1 MKVIHK
7 FFVIALLLSLI
18 FSISAVAAQENM
30 TFEQSN
36 TGEVSEETLS
46 VPSEETQEV
55 SAVED
60 DSSVNDAEDKLQTVD
75 ENQLSAG
82 ERTFEDLKAIIDNAK
97 SGDTIYLNGSTFTA
111 NKYIYIN
118 AYNKDLRIIGGSKDN
133 PNLLATFNS
142 NKTTSRIYFSGS
154 SSSIILSSIKFCN
167 FRSTAFSTYSN
178 LDISNCIFNENS
190 DSISISN
197 NANITNCNFSS
208 NSGTS
213 ISASS
218 GNINVFNCLFTLN
231 SRNSISASY
240 ANVNIDNSVFKDNKA
255 SALYFQDSDYPHY
268 EEWGGYYPYDM
279 EVYNLKVTNAQ
290 FINNTGSYG
299 AGDISTSYLVD
310 YYYYESGPKYGNKT
324 FENCLFE
331 NNTATSNG
339 GALCIGYGANIQ
351 NCTFIGNS
359 ATRFGGAIYSNSYY
373 YNYNHNVNLI
383 NDSKFISNSA
393 VEGGAIYGQ
402 SINITNSEF
411 ISNTASFYGGALNI
425 GGSNTLVIKNN
436 EFTNNYAPY
445 YNSHS
450 MFITSSS
457 NKINIDFEENIVNSD
472 MTEIY
477 FDKGVN
483 GLYVYILDN
492 TTVQFCEGRIKIYAL
507 VTDDEGNKISVRDFI
522 FLVGDEEFAT
532 KIVDSVAEIEYDANL
547 SDTGKIVTE
556 KTAGP
561 RDKIYN
567 GTLDVIPFS
576 IVFDFENYTGAMGS
590 AIKVPVYVNDASGHP
605 YDTTIRAFYE
615 SYEKELQTYNGIAH
629 VLISLPFE
637 KTSFELGVLCDGV
650 LKTRWIHVM
659 DPHDDIA
666 IQIDMA
672 QNEKGYI
679 GRTVTVPVFVHDG
692 KGNALIGDI
701 NVTYNGKTRS
711 IPLIDGQADILISLP
726 VYETSFDLTVS
737 FKGTSKICT
746 VDVVDP
752 ISEIEANV
760 NLPYNLTGN
769 VGGTITVPVSVV
781 DGEGKALTGDITIT
795 YNDQEIVRSL
805 NDEGKCD
812 IVISLPLHETSFEL
826 DVNYRGNVKS
836 CLVNVIDPNK
846 PTHIIIN
853 VNETFTGE
861 PGKSI
866 TVPVSVVDGE
876 GNPLSGTIFVE
887 YNDYEKTETLV
898 NGQAN
903 VVIGLPLTE
912 TSFELAISYNGH
924 TEICL
929 INVVDT
935 KPHVNAVINLPGS
948 KTEYIGKTIIIPV
961 HVTDDDGNHL
971 QGDVVVYYNG
981 QETTKT
987 LVNGH
992 TNIVISSQLHPT
1004 SFEVTVAYQDKQAH
1018 CFVEV
1023 IDPNPSDEVIIT
1035 LPQKESGH
1043 VNKTIVVP
1051 VSVFDGNRHPLKGTI
1066 SIYYLGHERTET
1078 LHNGLSDIV
1087 ILLPNTPMT
1096 FNLTVAYGETE
1107 QVCEITVKEA
1117 SDIGESNDTTVV
1129 IEVEEDITGQIGKTI
1144 TIPISIHDGKGNG
1157 LNGQFLALYNNNERQ
1172 VTLKNGKANFVLT
1185 LPSTPATFDLT
1196 ILYEE
1201 EWVKTTKIIV
1211 VDPNNPM
1218 GDLTDVV
1225 SNGSSVVIPFPKDA
1239 NGNVIITIGGKNY
1252 TGTIINGQVII
1263 NITDLVDG
1271 EYDGT
1276 VIYSGDGNYSGS
1288 EKIVTIIIKD
1298 STVTDSNHPLANI
1311 TDTQTKGDG
1320 TIEIPFP
1327 KDATGNVIVTINGK
1341 NYTGTIVD
1349 GKVVLDIKDLPAGN
1363 YTSIVYYLG
1372 DKNYTNSTKTIVII
1386 KDATAVSPDN
1396 PMGDT
1401 TKAESNDGSINIP
1414 FPSDASGKVVVK
1426 IDGKY
1431 YTGNVVDGQVVL
1443 DVKDLPNGNYN
1454 ANVYYLGGGNY
1465 SSSSRTIVFVIKE
1478 TNNNQQNTPAKKP
1491 TVVKKASKITAKKK
1505 TFKKA
1510 LKVKKYSITLKSG
1523 KNPIKKVQLTIKIG
1537 KKTYKAKTNAKGKAT
1552 FKIKKLTKKGKYNA
1566 VIKFKGDKTYK
1577 ATTKK
1582 VKITIK

>member
-46 VPSEETQEV
+46 VPSEENQEV

-60 DSSVNDAEDKLQTVD
+60 DSSVNDAEDQNENLQV
-75 ENQLSAG
+75 S
-82 ERTFEDLKAIIDNAK
+82 FEDQLTESSFGTFSEIQTQINNAK
-97 SGDTIYLNGSTFTA
+97 SGDTIYLDGKTYISD
-111 NKYIYIN
+111 NKRTIN
-118 AYNKDLRIIGGSKDN
+118 IYNKNLKIVGGTQSN
-133 PNLLATFNS
+133 PNLYATFDALD
-142 NKTTSRIYFSGS
+142 
-154 SSSIILSSIKFCN
+154 LSSIFYIYGGYGRNDKFSVV
-167 FRSTAFSTYSN
+167 F
-178 LDISNCIFNENS
+178 
-190 DSISISN
+190 DSIKFTNSKNGAIDAKCN
-197 NANITNCNFSS
+197 LNITNC
-208 NSGTS
+208 
-213 ISASS
+213 
-218 GNINVFNCLFTLN
+218 
-231 SRNSISASY
+231 Y
-240 ANVNIDNSVFKDNKA
+240 
-255 SALYFQDSDYPHY
+255 
-268 EEWGGYYPYDM
+268 
-279 EVYNLKVTNAQ
+279 
-290 FINNTGSYG
+290 FINNTGSSS
-299 AGDISTSYLVD
+299 ALDFHDSNFED
-310 YYYYESGPKYGNKT
+310 YYYYDYYYYYDDFSTYNLNVVDSYFINSITTTYGGAIDIRESNKIDYLYYDVQNGYGNKT
-324 FENCLFE
+324 LKNCIFE
-331 NNTATSNG
+331 NNSGSYG
-339 GALCIGYGANIQ
+339 GAIYIGYGANIQ
-351 NCTFIGNS
+351 NCTFISNS
-359 ATRFGGAIYSNSYY
+359 ASRFGGAIYSDFN
-373 YNYNHNVNLI
+373 YNFNHNVNLI

-402 SINITNSEF
+402 SLNITNSEF

-425 GGSNTLVIKNN
+425 RGYNTPVIKNN

-472 MTEIY
+472 KTEIY

-547 SDTGKIVTE
+547 SDTGKVVTE

-666 IQIDMA
+666 IQIDMT

-701 NVTYNGKTRS
+701 NVTYDGKTRS

-760 NLPYNLTGN
+760 NLPHNLTGN

-836 CLVNVIDPNK
+836 CLIDVIDPNK
-846 PTHIIIN
+846 PTHIVIN
-853 VNETFTGE
+853 VNETFIGM

-1276 VIYSGDGNYSGS
+1276 VIYSGDGNYSES

-1363 YTSIVYYLG
+1363 YTSIVYYSG

-1414 FPSDASGKVVVK
+1414 FPSDASGKVVVN

-1431 YTGNVVDGQVVL
+1431 YTGNVVDGKVVL

-1465 SSSSRTIVFVIKE
+1465 SSSTRTIMLVIKE
-1478 TNNNQQNTPAKKP
+1478 TTNNQQNIPAKKP
-1491 TVVKKASKITAKKK
+1491 AVAKKASKITAKKK

-1523 KNPIKKVQLTIKIG
+1523 KTPIKKVQLTIKIG